1 MAEQRKGAAGP
12 GEDPGPTALLFGL
25 TDVDL
30 RTLRAMDDPDLMAV
44 VGDVLRGSREFG
56 EVWYVGDEPAESGK
70 KGGVA
75 PGDRTFPA
83 GVAARDPG
91 EDDRE

>member
-12 GEDPGPTALLFGL
+12 GADPGPTALLSGL

-30 RTLRAMDDPDLMAV
+30 RTLRAMDDPGLMAM
-44 VGDVLRGSREFG
+44 VGDVLCRAREFR
-56 EVWYVGDEPAESGK
+56 EVWYVGGELPGGGTSG
-70 KGGVA
+70 GGSR
-75 PGDRTFPA
+75 GRTFPA
-83 GVAARDPG
+83 GMAAWDSG

>member
-12 GEDPGPTALLFGL
+12 GEYGGWAAFPPDL

-30 RTLRAMDDPDLMAV
+30 RTLRAMDDPGLMAAV
-44 VGDVLRGSREFG
+44 AGVLCRSREQG
-56 EVWYVGDEPAESGK
+56 EVWYVNDDPPPRPP
-70 KGGVA
+70 GVSPW

-83 GVAARDPG
+83 GPG
-91 EDDRE
+91 ASATDGDDGG

>member
-12 GEDPGPTALLFGL
+12 GEDRGRTAHLPDL

-30 RTLRAMDDPDLMAV
+30 RTLRATDDPGLMALV
-44 VGDVLRGSREFG
+44 RDVLCRTREFG
-56 EVWYVGDEPAESGK
+56 EVWYVGEESGG

-83 GVAARDPG
+83 GVAAWEPG
-91 EDDRE
+91 EDDRG